1 MNEEDILRH
10 KGVKA
15 TPNRI
20 LVARELL
27 RAESPLSLSQ
37 LEERLSTVDKS
48 SIFRVLNLFVEHDV
62 VHLVEGGDN
71 MAKYEMCGGEDHCS
85 LGDMHIHFYCT
96 ECHRTFCFNDVPVP
110 KVAYP
115 EGFAVRSANYMA
127 KGVCPSC
134 GGREES

>member
-1 MNEEDILRH
+1 M
-10 KGVKA
+10 
-15 TPNRI
+15 
-20 LVARELL
+20 
-27 RAESPLSLSQ
+27 
-37 LEERLSTVDKS
+37 
-48 SIFRVLNLFVEHDV
+48 LNLFVEHDV

-85 LGDMHIHFYCT
+85 LDDMHIHFYCT

>member
-62 VHLVEGGDN
+62 VHIVEAVFPRFLFGILSG
-71 MAKYEMCGGEDHCS
+71 AC
-85 LGDMHIHFYCT
+85 
-96 ECHRTFCFNDVPVP
+96 RTFP
-110 KVAYP
+110 
-115 EGFAVRSANYMA
+115 
-127 KGVCPSC
+127 
-134 GGREES
+134 

>member
-48 SIFRVLNLFVEHDV
+48 SIFRVLNLFA
-62 VHLVEGGDN
+62 L
-71 MAKYEMCGGEDHCS
+71 S
-85 LGDMHIHFYCT
+85 TCT
-96 ECHRTFCFNDVPVP
+96 YISI
-110 KVAYP
+110 A
-115 EGFAVRSANYMA
+115 RSVTAHS
-127 KGVCPSC
+127 VSTTCLCPRWLIRRDS
-134 GGREES
+134 R